1 MKNEFYG
8 RIMSKFVGLRA
19 KSYSQLID
27 DSIEDKKQKAQK
39 SVSYKENLNFKVIKN
54 CLEATQLDNKIIR

>member
-27 DSIEDKKQKAQK
+27 DASEDKKQRAQK
-39 SVSYKENLNFKVIKN
+39 SVLQKENLNFKVIKN
-54 CLEATQLDNKIIR
+54 CLEATQLVIKIIR